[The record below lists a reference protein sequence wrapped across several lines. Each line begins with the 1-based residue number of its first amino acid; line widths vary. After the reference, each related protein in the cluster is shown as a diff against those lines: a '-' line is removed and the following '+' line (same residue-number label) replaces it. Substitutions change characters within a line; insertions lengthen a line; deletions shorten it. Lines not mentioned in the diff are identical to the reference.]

1 MSHVIEYMANI
12 LSSLLTPMGYFEM
25 SDDKRWKVYKNETEN
40 ENPSPDILAKG
51 MQTWASLTD
60 NGIVEARTMTT
71 NILSEDFMTAL
82 DQVIGKDAM
91 ESMWF
96 KVHGDDYMMYCEE
109 VNRLFGQFVYAK
121 PFEQP
126 EAREV
131 RDQWRRKWEFVT
143 HDQSEDYFQKPLMLL
158 TPSSVETLAAALGRV
173 REATSEVSIVYLSV
187 YCMLRRKTDSVCAE
201 TMTLSA
207 PTDGL
212 CLRT

>member
-173 REATSEVSIVYLSV
+173 REATSEVSIVYLSLC
-187 YCMLRRKTDSVCAE
+187 CMLCR
-201 TMTLSA
+201 
-207 PTDGL
+207 
-212 CLRT
+212 